1 MDKRYDAIICGK
13 LQSYARDADWQ
24 GMLAYLQG
32 LSNSAFR
39 TASYV
44 LAEHV
49 LPPLEADR
57 YWECFHTVAL
67 SNTKAFLM
75 TFLKAALQK
84 YHEGSLD
91 FQNCFFVDFAWTTV
105 GESVSLDRQKT
116 LKAILPVLRS
126 SAEVQGVLDTFC
138 GTDHERK
145 LNYLVFA
152 DESMPCYYVIFCLL
166 RQIDHMPNQQVKMLR
181 QIIRRSTPL
190 AYNFVSIMR
199 AYFGLEQLKGSYSLH
214 LQPYELSRI
223 ENGYDAFLQVM
234 NKIK

>member
-1 MDKRYDAIICGK
+1 MDKRYDAVIYCK
-13 LQSYARDADWQ
+13 LQAFARVADWQ

-49 LPPLEADR
+49 LPPLEAENF
-57 YWECFHTVAL
+57 WKCFHTVAL
-67 SNTKAFLM
+67 TNTKAFLM

-84 YHEGSLD
+84 YHAQTLD
-91 FQNCFFVDFAWTTV
+91 FQNSHFVDFARATME
-105 GESVSLDRQKT
+105 ESVSLDRQKT
-116 LKAILPVLRS
+116 LKAILPVLRTPI
-126 SAEVQGVLDTFC
+126 EVQSVLDAFC
-138 GTDHERK
+138 GTGHERK

-152 DESMPCYYVIFCLL
+152 DESLACYYVTFCLL
-166 RQIDHMPNQQVKMLR
+166 RQIDHTPDLQVKMLR

-199 AYFGLEQLKGSYSLH
+199 AYFGLEQIRGNYSLS

>member
-1 MDKRYDAIICGK
+1 MDKKYDAVICRK
-13 LQSYARDADWQ
+13 LQAFASDADWQ
-24 GMLAYLQG
+24 GMLAYLRG

-44 LAEHV
+44 LAEQI
-49 LPPLEADR
+49 LPSLEADK
-57 YWECFHTVAL
+57 YWKCFHTVAL
-67 SNTKAFLM
+67 TDTKAFLM

-84 YHEGSLD
+84 YHAQTID
-91 FQNCFFVDFAWTTV
+91 FENCHFVDFARITA
-105 GESVSLDRQKT
+105 GDNVSLDRQKT
-116 LKAILPVLRS
+116 LKAILPVLRTPG
-126 SAEVQGVLDTFC
+126 EVQGVLDVFC
-138 GTDHERK
+138 GTDYERK

-152 DESMPCYYVIFCLL
+152 DENIACYYVTFCLL
-166 RQIDHMPNQQVKMLR
+166 RQIDHTPDLQVKMLR
-181 QIIRRSTPL
+181 QVIRRSTPL

-199 AYFGLEQLKGSYSLH
+199 AYFGLEQIKGNYSLS

>member
-1 MDKRYDAIICGK
+1 MDKRYDAVICTK
-13 LQSYARDADWQ
+13 LQAFARNADWQ

-49 LPPLEADR
+49 LLPLNAED
-57 YWECFHTVAL
+57 YWGCFHTVAL
-67 SNTKAFLM
+67 TDTKAFLM

-84 YHEGSLD
+84 YAEQTLD
-91 FQNCFFVDFAWTTV
+91 FKHCYFIDFAWSRR

-126 SAEVQGVLDTFC
+126 DDEVENVLDAFC
-138 GTDHERK
+138 GTDNERK
-145 LNYLVFA
+145 LNYVGFA
-152 DESMPCYYVIFCLL
+152 DESMPCYYEIFRLL
-166 RQIDHMPNQQVKMLR
+166 REIDHNPEQQVKMLR
-181 QIIRRSTPL
+181 QVIRRSTPM
-190 AYNFVSIMR
+190 AFNFVSIMR
-199 AYFGLEQLKGSYSLH
+199 AYFGLEQLKGNYSLH

-223 ENGYDAFLQVM
+223 DRGYDAFLQVM